1 MLITIIFYISIF
13 LVFYT
18 YIGYGLL
25 IYLILIIKRRFKQNK
40 ETEDI
45 DNIIPEV
52 TLFIAAYNEDYVVE
66 EKMKNCYEIDYPKDK
81 LKILWITDGS
91 NDKTNEL
98 LKQYENITLLF
109 QPERK
114 GKTAA
119 INRGMKFVNTPITVF
134 TDSSNDKTNELLKQ
148 YENITLLFQPER
160 KGKTAA
166 INRGMK
172 FVNTPITVFT
182 DANTFINS
190 SSIKDIINSFNNK
203 NVGCVACEKRINNNS
218 RENNAAKNESLYWKY
233 ESKLKQM
240 DSELN
245 STIGAAGELYAI
257 RTSLFE
263 EMPDNTLLDDF
274 ILSMRIAMKGYIIL
288 YCEKAYAIENGSAN
302 INEERK
308 RKIRIAAGGIQSI
321 IMLKELLNIF
331 KYKLLSF
338 QYISHRVLRWSITPL
353 CLLLIIPINIYLV
366 AKYENIIYIL
376 VLIAQI
382 IFYLCGIIGWYYSIK
397 SNKNKLISIPYYFLF
412 MNLNVIK
419 GFFYLKNKKN
429 NDGTWEKS
437 KRA

>member
-81 LKILWITDGS
+81 LKILWITDG
-91 NDKTNEL
+91 
-98 LKQYENITLLF
+98 
-109 QPERK
+109 
-114 GKTAA
+114 
-119 INRGMKFVNTPITVF
+119 
-134 TDSSNDKTNELLKQ
+134 SNDKTNELLKQ

-366 AKYENIIYIL
+366 AKYDNIIYIL

-397 SNKNKLISIPYYFLF
+397 SKKNKLISIPYYFLF

>member
-81 LKILWITDGS
+81 LKILWITDG
-91 NDKTNEL
+91 
-98 LKQYENITLLF
+98 
-109 QPERK
+109 
-114 GKTAA
+114 
-119 INRGMKFVNTPITVF
+119 
-134 TDSSNDKTNELLKQ
+134 SNDKTNELLKQ

-353 CLLLIIPINIYLV
+353 CLFLIIPINIYLV
-366 AKYENIIYIL
+366 AKYDNIIYFL
-376 VLIAQI
+376 LLIAQI
-382 IFYLCGIIGWYYSIK
+382 IFYKIK
-397 SNKNKLISIPYYFLF
+397 K
-412 MNLNVIK
+412 
-419 GFFYLKNKKN
+419 
-429 NDGTWEKS
+429 E
-437 KRA
+437 

>member
-40 ETEDI
+40 GTEDI

-109 QPERK
+109 QPK
-114 GKTAA
+114 
-119 INRGMKFVNTPITVF
+119 
-134 TDSSNDKTNELLKQ
+134 
-148 YENITLLFQPER
+148 R

-182 DANTFINS
+182 DANTFINP

-397 SNKNKLISIPYYFLF
+397 SKKNKLISIPYYFLF

-437 KRA
+437 IRA

>member
-134 TDSSNDKTNELLKQ
+134 TD
-148 YENITLLFQPER
+148 
-160 KGKTAA
+160 
-166 INRGMK
+166 
-172 FVNTPITVFT
+172 
-182 DANTFINS
+182 ANTFINS

-203 NVGCVACEKRINNNS
+203 NVGCVACEKKINNNS

-366 AKYENIIYIL
+366 AKYDNIIYIL

-397 SNKNKLISIPYYFLF
+397 SKKNKLISIPYYFLF

-437 KRA
+437 IRA

>member
-25 IYLILIIKRRFKQNK
+25 IYLILIIKRRSKQNK

-134 TDSSNDKTNELLKQ
+134 TD
-148 YENITLLFQPER
+148 
-160 KGKTAA
+160 
-166 INRGMK
+166 
-172 FVNTPITVFT
+172 
-182 DANTFINS
+182 ANTFINS

-203 NVGCVACEKRINNNS
+203 NVGCVACEKKINNNS

-366 AKYENIIYIL
+366 AKYDNIIYIL

-397 SNKNKLISIPYYFLF
+397 SKKNKLISIPYYFLF

>member
-25 IYLILIIKRRFKQNK
+25 IYLILIIKRSFKQNK
-40 ETEDI
+40 GTEDI

-109 QPERK
+109 QPK
-114 GKTAA
+114 
-119 INRGMKFVNTPITVF
+119 
-134 TDSSNDKTNELLKQ
+134 
-148 YENITLLFQPER
+148 R

-274 ILSMRIAMKGYIIL
+274 ILSMRIAMKGYIIS

-397 SNKNKLISIPYYFLF
+397 SKKNKFISIPYYFLF

-437 KRA
+437 IRA

>member
-1 MLITIIFYISIF
+1 
-13 LVFYT
+13 
-18 YIGYGLL
+18 
-25 IYLILIIKRRFKQNK
+25 
-40 ETEDI
+40 
-45 DNIIPEV
+45 
-52 TLFIAAYNEDYVVE
+52 
-66 EKMKNCYEIDYPKDK
+66 MKNCYEIDYPKDK
-81 LKILWITDGS
+81 LKILWITDG
-91 NDKTNEL
+91 
-98 LKQYENITLLF
+98 
-109 QPERK
+109 
-114 GKTAA
+114 
-119 INRGMKFVNTPITVF
+119 
-134 TDSSNDKTNELLKQ
+134 SNDKTNELLKQ

-302 INEERK
+302 INV
-308 RKIRIAAGGIQSI
+308 
-321 IMLKELLNIF
+321 
-331 KYKLLSF
+331 Y
-338 QYISHRVLRWSITPL
+338 VL
-353 CLLLIIPINIYLV
+353 
-366 AKYENIIYIL
+366 
-376 VLIAQI
+376 
-382 IFYLCGIIGWYYSIK
+382 YS
-397 SNKNKLISIPYYFLF
+397 
-412 MNLNVIK
+412 
-419 GFFYLKNKKN
+419 KK
-429 NDGTWEKS
+429 
-437 KRA
+437 

>member
-109 QPERK
+109 QPK
-114 GKTAA
+114 
-119 INRGMKFVNTPITVF
+119 
-134 TDSSNDKTNELLKQ
+134 
-148 YENITLLFQPER
+148 R

-397 SNKNKLISIPYYFLF
+397 SKKNKLISIPYYFLF

>member
-81 LKILWITDGS
+81 LKILWITDG
-91 NDKTNEL
+91 
-98 LKQYENITLLF
+98 
-109 QPERK
+109 
-114 GKTAA
+114 
-119 INRGMKFVNTPITVF
+119 
-134 TDSSNDKTNELLKQ
+134 SNDKTNELLKQ

-397 SNKNKLISIPYYFLF
+397 SKKNKLISIPYYFLF